1 MSLARHRPE
10 RGGGIGCGRKGFLR
24 YVWKHRFQ
32 RNSRALQAGKIQSFG
47 NAQAPGEARN
57 DRNSR
62 VQRLYR
68 VRREITSWM
77 GYHFLGLILGQ
88 VR

>member
-10 RGGGIGCGRKGFLR
+10 RGEGLEAAAKVFYGTHG
-24 YVWKHRFQ
+24 KHRFQ
-32 RNSRALQAGKIQSFG
+32 RNSRALQVGKIQSFG
-47 NAQAPGEARN
+47 NAKAPGEVRN
-57 DRNSR
+57 DRDSR

-68 VRREITSWM
+68 VRREIISWM